1 MPESLPTAV
10 AVLRDQMQ
18 SLIDEQLR
26 PLEDQ
31 LSEDSTAAVPAEI
44 AQAVREHS
52 RQAGMW
58 AMTQP
63 TDFGGIE
70 AGTLALTS
78 VRETL
83 SAANLRLGRYVFGPG
98 PGVLASAE
106 GELRDT
112 YLEPAMRGEKR
123 GAFAF
128 TEPTGADA
136 PRPTWAARDGDDFV
150 ITGRKAFVTG
160 GATADYYTALVNVE
174 AGDGPD
180 QPEGTALIVIDRES
194 PGVTIEREFRSLEG
208 GDHIAMRLEAVRV
221 PSWHVV
227 GKVGEGMPRAL
238 RNIGNVRMAV
248 AAQASG
254 IAQWS
259 VGFAEDHITSAHRT
273 GQRLADR
280 EGVRLRYAEMRISAF
295 AMRSMLYR
303 TARLVEEGGDDAVNE
318 VMATKV
324 FCTEQVGQ
332 IVDQAVQLC
341 GGGSLIEGHPLER
354 LYREVRSMRFIEGA
368 SDILRINIAR
378 GRIEFDSGRL

>member
-18 SLIDEQLR
+18 SLIDEHLR
-26 PLEDQ
+26 PLEEE
-31 LSEDSTAAVPAEI
+31 LPEDTHAAVPAEVTE
-44 AQAVREHS
+44 AVRNHS

-58 AMTQP
+58 GMTQP
-63 TDFGGIE
+63 AEFGGIE
-70 AGTLALTS
+70 VGTLALTT

-83 SAANLRLGRYVFGPG
+83 AAANLRLSRYVFGPG
-98 PGVLASAE
+98 PGVLVSAE
-106 GELRDT
+106 GQLRET
-112 YLEPAMRGEKR
+112 YLEPVMRGEKR

-136 PRPTWAARDGDDFV
+136 PRPTWAARDGDEFV
-150 ITGRKAFVTG
+150 VTGRKAFVTG
-160 GATADYYTALVNVE
+160 GGDADFYTTLVNVE
-174 AGDGPD
+174 TGDGPN
-180 QPEGTALIVIDRES
+180 QPEGTAMIVIDRES
-194 PGVTIEREFRSLEG
+194 PGLTIEREFRSLEG
-208 GDHIAMRLEAVRV
+208 GDHIAMRLEGVRV

-238 RNIGNVRMAV
+238 RNIGNVRMSV
-248 AAQASG
+248 SAQACG
-254 IAQWS
+254 IAQW
-259 VGFAEDHITSAHRT
+259 VIGLAEDHITSAHRS

-303 TARLVEEGGDDAVNE
+303 TARLVETGGDEAVNE

-341 GGGSLIEGHPLER
+341 GGGALIEGHPLER
-354 LYREVRSMRFIEGA
+354 LYREVRSLRFVEGA

>member
-18 SLIDEQLR
+18 SLIDDHLR

-31 LSEDSTAAVPAEI
+31 LPDDPQAPTPPEI
-44 AQAVREHS
+44 AQAAREHS

-58 AMTQP
+58 SLTQP
-63 TDFGGIE
+63 AEFGGVE
-70 AGTLALTS
+70 VGTLALTA

-83 SAANLRLGRYVFGPG
+83 AAANLRLGRYVFGPG
-98 PGVLASAE
+98 PGVLVAAE
-106 GELRDT
+106 GQLRDA
-112 YLEPAMRGEKR
+112 YLEPVMRGEKR

-136 PRPTWAARDGDDFV
+136 PRPTWAARDGDEFV

-160 GATADYYTALVNVE
+160 GATADFYTALVNVE

-180 QPEGTALIVIDRES
+180 QPEGTAMIVIDRES
-194 PGVTIEREFRSLEG
+194 PGLIIDREFRSLEG
-208 GDHIAMRLEAVRV
+208 GDHVAMRLEAVRV

-238 RNIGNVRMAV
+238 RNIGNVRMSV
-248 AAQASG
+248 AAQACG
-254 IAQWS
+254 IAQWAID
-259 VGFAEDHITSAHRT
+259 FAEQHITSAHRT

-280 EGVRLRYAEMRISAF
+280 EGVRLRYAEMRISGY

-303 TARLVEEGGDDAVNE
+303 TARLVEEHGDDAVNE

-341 GGGSLIEGHPLER
+341 GGGALIEGHPLER
-354 LYREVRSMRFIEGA
+354 LYREVRSMRFVEGA

>member
-18 SLIDEQLR
+18 SLIDDQLR
-26 PLEDQ
+26 PLEEQ
-31 LSEDSTAAVPAEI
+31 LPDDPSADVPAEI
-44 AQAVREHS
+44 AQAA
-52 RQAGMW
+52 RQASRDSGMW

-63 TDFGGIE
+63 ADFGGTE
-70 AGTLALTS
+70 AGTLALTA

-83 SAANLRLGRYVFGPG
+83 ASANLRLGRYVFGPG

-106 GELRDT
+106 GQLRA
-112 YLEPAMRGEKR
+112 YLEAVMNGEKR

-136 PRPTWAARDGDDFV
+136 PRPTWAARDGDDLV
-150 ITGRKAFVTG
+150 VTGRKSFVTG
-160 GATADYYTALVNVE
+160 GGSADFYTALVNVE
-174 AGDGPD
+174 AGAGPE
-180 QPEGTALIVIDRES
+180 QPEGTAMVVIDRDLD
-194 PGVTIEREFRSLEG
+194 GVTIEREFRSLEG
-208 GDHIAMRLEAVRV
+208 GDHVAMRFDGVRV
-221 PSWHVV
+221 PSWHIV

-238 RNIGNVRMAV
+238 RNISNVRMSV

-254 IAQWS
+254 IAQWA
-259 VGFAEDHITSAHRT
+259 VNFTEDHITSAHRT

-280 EGVRLRYAEMRISAF
+280 EGVRLRYADMRIGAY
-295 AMRSMLYR
+295 AMRAMLYR
-303 TARLVEEGGDDAVNE
+303 TARLVEAGGDEAMNE

-332 IVDQAVQLC
+332 IVDQAVQLS
-341 GGGSLIEGHPLER
+341 GGQSLIEGHPLER
-354 LYREVRSMRFIEGA
+354 LYREVRSMRFVEGA

>member
-10 AVLRDQMQ
+10 AVLRDQTQ
-18 SLIDEQLR
+18 LLIDDHLR
-26 PLEDQ
+26 PLEQQ
-31 LSEDSTAAVPAEI
+31 LPADPHAPVPAEV
-44 AQAVREHS
+44 AQAARDHS
-52 RQAGMW
+52 REAGMW

-63 TDFGGIE
+63 AEFGGVE
-70 AGTLALTS
+70 AGALALTA

-83 SAANLRLGRYVFGPG
+83 AAGNLRVARYVFGPG

-106 GELRDT
+106 GQLREA
-112 YLEPAMRGEKR
+112 YLEPAMRGEQR

-136 PRPTWAARDGDDFV
+136 PRPTWAVRDGDELV

-160 GATADYYTALVNVE
+160 GASADFYTALVNVE

-180 QPEGTALIVIDRES
+180 QPEGTAMVVIDRES
-194 PGVTIEREFRSLEG
+194 PGLTIEREFRSLEG
-208 GDHIAMRLEAVRV
+208 GDHVAICFEAVRV
-221 PSWHVV
+221 PSWHLV
-227 GKVGEGMPRAL
+227 GEVGEGMPRAL
-238 RNIGNVRMAV
+238 RNISNVRMSV

-254 IAQWS
+254 LARWS
-259 VGFAEDHITSAHRT
+259 VNFAENHITSAHRT

-280 EGVRLRYAEMRISAF
+280 EGVRLRYADMRIGAY

-303 TARLVEEGGDDAVNE
+303 TARLVEEDGDDAMNE

-354 LYREVRSMRFIEGA
+354 LYREVRSMRFVEGA

-378 GRIEFDSGRL
+378 GRIEFDAGRL

>member
-10 AVLRDQMQ
+10 VTLRDQMQ
-18 SLIDEQLR
+18 SLIDDHLR
-26 PLEDQ
+26 PLEAQ
-31 LSEDSTAAVPAEI
+31 LPEGPDAAVPAEI
-44 AQAVREHS
+44 AQAVRGHS
-52 RQAGMW
+52 RDAGMW
-58 AMTQP
+58 ALTQP
-63 TDFGGIE
+63 ADFGGVE
-70 AGTLALTS
+70 VGTLALTT

-106 GELRDT
+106 GQLRDA

-136 PRPTWAARDGDDFV
+136 PRPTWAVRDGDELV
-150 ITGRKAFVTG
+150 VTGRKAFVTG

-180 QPEGTALIVIDRES
+180 QPEGTAMIVIDRECE
-194 PGVTIEREFRSLEG
+194 GVTIEREFHSLEG
-208 GDHIAMRLEAVRV
+208 GAHVAIRFDAVRV

-238 RNIGNVRMAV
+238 RNIGNVRMSV
-248 AAQASG
+248 SAQACG

-280 EGVRLRYAEMRISAF
+280 EGVRLRYSEMRINTF

-303 TARLVEEGGDDAVNE
+303 TARLVEEHGDDAVNE

>member
-18 SLIDEQLR
+18 SLVDDHLR
-26 PLEDQ
+26 PLEDR
-31 LSEDSTAAVPAEI
+31 LPRDPHAAVPDEI
-44 AQAVREHS
+44 AQATRQHS
-52 RQAGMW
+52 RHAGIW

-63 TDFGGIE
+63 ANFGGVE
-70 AGTLALTS
+70 AGTLALTA

-83 SAANLRLGRYVFGPG
+83 AAANLRVARYVFGPG

-106 GELRDT
+106 GELRAA
-112 YLEPAMRGEKR
+112 YLEPAMRGEKH

-128 TEPTGADA
+128 TEPTGTDA
-136 PRPTWAARDGDDFV
+136 PRPTWATRDGDELV

-160 GATADYYTALVNVE
+160 GATADFYAALVNVE

-180 QPEGTALIVIDRES
+180 QPEGTAMVVIDRES
-194 PGVTIEREFRSLEG
+194 PGLIIEREFRSLEG

-227 GKVGEGMPRAL
+227 GEVGQGMPRAL
-238 RNIGNVRMAV
+238 RNIGNVRLAV
-248 AAQASG
+248 AARASG
-254 IAQWS
+254 LAQWS
-259 VGFAEDHITSAHRT
+259 VGFAENHITSAHRT

-280 EGVRLRYAEMRISAF
+280 EGVRLRYSEMRISAF

-303 TARLVEEGGDDAVNE
+303 TARLVEDGGDDAVNE

-324 FCTEQVGQ
+324 FCTEQVGL

-354 LYREVRSMRFIEGA
+354 LYREVRSMRFAEGA
-368 SDILRINIAR
+368 SDILRMNIAR

>member
-18 SLIDEQLR
+18 SLIDDHLR

-31 LSEDSTAAVPAEI
+31 LPEDPHAAVPAEI
-44 AQAVREHS
+44 AQAARQHS
-52 RQAGMW
+52 REAGMW

-63 TDFGGIE
+63 VEFGGAE
-70 AGTLALTS
+70 VGTLALTT

-83 SAANLRLGRYVFGPG
+83 SAANLRLSRYVFGPG
-98 PGVLASAE
+98 PGVLVSAE
-106 GELRDT
+106 GQLRDT
-112 YLEPAMRGEKR
+112 YLEPVMRGEKR

-128 TEPTGADA
+128 TEPTSADA

-160 GATADYYTALVNVE
+160 GGTADFYTALVNVE

-180 QPEGTALIVIDRES
+180 QPEGTAMIVIDRES
-194 PGVTIEREFRSLEG
+194 PGLTIEREFRSLEG

-341 GGGSLIEGHPLER
+341 GGGALIEGHPLES
-354 LYREVRSMRFIEGA
+354 LYREVRSMRFVEGA